1 MHDKTLLNPCLQ
13 VAHIAS
19 CEHGMRAPL
28 GYARTPH
35 GRPYDVL
42 ERHVGGK
49 CVVVPNELTSI
60 FPLCCH
66 VVACHVN
73 SQSST

>member
-1 MHDKTLLNPCLQ
+1 MHDKTSLNPCLQ
-13 VAHIAS
+13 VVRIAS
-19 CEHGMRAPL
+19 CEHGMQTPL

-42 ERHVGGK
+42 ARHVSSK
-49 CVVVPNELTSI
+49 CVVVPNVLTSI
-60 FPLCCH
+60 FPLCFH
-66 VVACHVN
+66 VAACHVN